1 MKIGLIKFPPPSPP
15 SRPKLCSNGPPK
27 SWIDDPFFCK
37 IQNQGRSSEPLPRES
52 KLFTFKHVHFQDEAL
67 AFHRKDFTLP
77 VQNFIPARQSSNCP
91 IPFPPRH
98 VRQSNAREDVEALNW
113 SAHNWLLSKPLISTV
128 FFSRS
133 DSVSTNYVY
142 NCLFSFFF
150 RSIQVTML
158 FKFALITMLATA
170 FISEASA
177 NSCPRWVKLNKSPV
191 CFGAR
196 DSQFGAFAYSQNIL
210 VSSFMLVHL
219 SGTVTCNKRHYSYWG
234 CYPNH
239 ASINVVLTDHQ
250 NKLLAPAATNHGG
263 WYNLSG
269 YTSSSSA
276 LVFCAAKKPH
286 CIHANTQLRLWY
298 GEDLRGYT
306 ESDNGGK
313 TCADV
318 YGLLV

>member
-1 MKIGLIKFPPPSPP
+1 
-15 SRPKLCSNGPPK
+15 
-27 SWIDDPFFCK
+27 
-37 IQNQGRSSEPLPRES
+37 
-52 KLFTFKHVHFQDEAL
+52 
-67 AFHRKDFTLP
+67 
-77 VQNFIPARQSSNCP
+77 
-91 IPFPPRH
+91 
-98 VRQSNAREDVEALNW
+98 
-113 SAHNWLLSKPLISTV
+113 
-128 FFSRS
+128 
-133 DSVSTNYVY
+133 
-142 NCLFSFFF
+142 
-150 RSIQVTML
+150 ML

-191 CFGAR
+191 CFRAR
-196 DSQFGAFAYSQNIL
+196 DSQFGAFAYSQNIF
-210 VSSFMLVHL
+210 VSSFMLVHR

-239 ASINVVLTDHQ
+239 ASINVVVTDHQ

-276 LVFCAAKKPH
+276 LVFCAAKNPH
-286 CIHANTQLRLWY
+286 CIHPNTQLRLWY

-306 ESDNGGK
+306 ENDNGGK